1 MEQPY
6 FCRHI
11 LEELGGWDAH
21 NVTEDAD
28 LGIRLTRF
36 GYHTE
41 LLPTVTLE
49 EANCRGW
56 PWIRQRS
63 RWLKGYAVTWAV
75 HMRAPKTLLRDLGL
89 WQFFGVQLLFAG
101 TLSQFLLA
109 PVLWT
114 FWLAFLA
121 LPHPLTGFMPSW
133 AFYTLGGI
141 YLMSEVINIIV
152 GMLACNQ
159 AKHRH
164 LLKWVPSL
172 HFYFPLGSMAAYKGF
187 LELLYK
193 PFYWDKTAHGIS
205 LATAPAAPLTRPERP
220 HHVSGG

>member
-1 MEQPY
+1 
-6 FCRHI
+6 
-11 LEELGGWDAH
+11 
-21 NVTEDAD
+21 
-28 LGIRLTRF
+28 
-36 GYHTE
+36 
-41 LLPTVTLE
+41 
-49 EANCRGW
+49 
-56 PWIRQRS
+56 
-63 RWLKGYAVTWAV
+63 
-75 HMRAPKTLLRDLGL
+75 
-89 WQFFGVQLLFAG
+89 
-101 TLSQFLLA
+101 
-109 PVLWT
+109 
-114 FWLAFLA
+114 
-121 LPHPLTGFMPSW
+121 MPSW

-205 LATAPAAPLTRPERP
+205 LTTAPTAPFTKPERQ